1 MEKTAMTPEERRR
14 KKKKILRERR
24 GKVYIKVTCVFL
36 FFIVVIFVANLISGI
51 SPFLSRKTVFS
62 LRNRNFLCQV

>member
-36 FFIVVIFVANLISGI
+36 FFIVVIFVANLISRG
-51 SPFLSRKTVFS
+51 
-62 LRNRNFLCQV
+62 